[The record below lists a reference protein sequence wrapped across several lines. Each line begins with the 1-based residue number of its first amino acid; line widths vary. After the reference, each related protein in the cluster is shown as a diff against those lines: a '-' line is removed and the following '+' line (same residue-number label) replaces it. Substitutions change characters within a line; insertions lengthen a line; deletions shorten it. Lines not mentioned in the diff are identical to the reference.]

1 MSTTKNTLRR
11 ELIARRDAL
20 TDREARSAA
29 ICARVL
35 ALPAFAAAPAIH
47 CYLAMRSEVETR
59 PLIAAALAAGKAV
72 AVPVLERDGRLWHS
86 WIGGL
91 GEAELAP
98 GVFGT
103 PRPRRP
109 RPCEP
114 ADWGL
119 IVVPL
124 LGFDRRGYR
133 LGYGKGYYDALLAA
147 APALPAVGVAFA
159 AQELPLIPDEPHD
172 VPLSVIITESETRL
186 FPETL
191 TPA

>member
-1 MSTTKNTLRR
+1 MSHEKSELRR
-11 ELIARRDAL
+11 ELIARRAAL

-29 ICARVL
+29 ICARVRG
-35 ALPAFAAAPAIH
+35 LPAFAAAAAIH
-47 CYLAMRSEVETR
+47 CYLAMRSEVATR

-86 WIGGL
+86 WISGL
-91 GEAELAP
+91 GDADLGP

-103 PRPRRP
+103 PRPCRP
-109 RPCEP
+109 QPCEP
-114 ADWGL
+114 ADCGL

-133 LGYGKGYYDALLAA
+133 LGYGKGYYDKLLAA
-147 APALPAVGVAFA
+147 VPALPAVGVAFA
-159 AQELPLIPDEPHD
+159 AQELPHIPDEPHD
-172 VPLSVIITESETRL
+172 VPLAIIVTEAEVLYLSGS
-186 FPETL
+186 L

>member
-1 MSTTKNTLRR
+1 MPIVNDEKSKLRR

-20 TDREARSAA
+20 PDREARSAA
-29 ICARVL
+29 ICARVS

-86 WIGGL
+86 WISGL
-91 GEAELAP
+91 GDADLEP

-103 PRPRRP
+103 PRPRHP
-109 RPCEP
+109 RPCAP
-114 ADWGL
+114 ADCGL

-147 APALPAVGVAFA
+147 APTLPAVGVAFA
-159 AQELPLIPDEPHD
+159 AQELPHIPDEPHD
-172 VPLSVIITESETRL
+172 VPLSIIVTETAVVYL
-186 FPETL
+186 P
-191 TPA
+191 